1 MFARTSLSLISR
13 VANKGPLNRVVV
25 SSRLSTFQPSIVQQ
39 ITPVTAVSSLTS
51 HIGGMVTG
59 FLEDIMTGILAVQ
72 RTWQPRWRKRKN
84 KHGFLA
90 RLKDRNGIKILN
102 RRRAKGRKEM
112 AA

>member
-1 MFARTSLSLISR
+1 MFGRSCFNMISR
-13 VANKGPLNRVVV
+13 MANKGLVGRVIV
-25 SSRLSTFQPSIVQQ
+25 SSRLSTFQPVVAQPLAPFAVVSN
-39 ITPVTAVSSLTS
+39 VTNVVGGFVSGL
-51 HIGGMVTG
+51 
-59 FLEDIMTGILAVQ
+59 FEDIMTGILMVQ

-112 AA
+112 SA